1 MKADMGIPSLM
12 PLKHRIYCLVCPVRR
27 NLGLVG
33 DYIMN
38 RIKCFTLVAL
48 ALGSATVFAAQD
60 RSFNIQNTVRVG
72 YDDNIYQTR
81 DVNKQGT
88 AFIADIVNI
97 SGEFVFSD
105 RSEMELYWQ
114 PELRYRFDADPEAI
128 TYQDLYGRLSH
139 AVSQRTFLE
148 LSDRLRY
155 QEKDG
160 QSDLVGGD
168 AVNQNFLENDLMGSL
183 GFTLSPKNQ
192 IKLGGGY
199 EFRTWDDDGYGEWNP
214 GTTTRS
220 GNNYDQLKA
229 DGSYVRELKEDTT
242 HAMVGVNY
250 VNHEYDGARG
260 GFDSTTLY
268 GGVDHAFNPKMSGTA
283 QLGWSLS
290 SVDWGENS
298 EDTSSPFLETGLT
311 YQPTDRTSIN
321 GSLGYSLS
329 QSQSSFYNAQEG
341 FDVGLGVRHDLTG
354 KITLSGTL
362 SYIFS
367 MYDSAYGDLGLE
379 DAEEN
384 YLSLS
389 LRGSYQINRNN
400 FIDIGYEIS
409 QRDSDSPD
417 LTEYTRS
424 RVDIGWRLRL

>member
-1 MKADMGIPSLM
+1 
-12 PLKHRIYCLVCPVRR
+12 
-27 NLGLVG
+27 
-33 DYIMN
+33 
-38 RIKCFTLVAL
+38 
-48 ALGSATVFAAQD
+48 
-60 RSFNIQNTVRVG
+60 
-72 YDDNIYQTR
+72 
-81 DVNKQGT
+81 
-88 AFIADIVNI
+88 
-97 SGEFVFSD
+97 

-114 PELRYRFDADPEAI
+114 PEFRYRFDADPEAI

-148 LSDRLRY
+148 LSDRFRY

-160 QSDLVGGD
+160 QSDLGD
-168 AVNQNFLENDLMGSL
+168 AENQNFFENDLMGSL

-199 EFRTWDDDGYGEWNP
+199 EFRTWDDDEYGKEWNEVT
-214 GTTTRS
+214 GRG

-229 DGSYVRELKEDTT
+229 DGSFVRELKEDTT

-250 VNHEYDGARG
+250 VNHEYNGARG

-268 GGVDHAFNPKMSGTA
+268 GGVDHTFNPKMSGTA

-290 SVDWGENS
+290 SVDRGANS
-298 EDTSSPFLETGLT
+298 EDTSSPFLETGLE
-311 YQPTDRTSIN
+311 YQPTERTSIN

-329 QSQSSFYNAQEG
+329 QSQNSYYNAQEG

-367 MYDSAYGDLGLE
+367 MYDSAYGNVGLE

-384 YLSLS
+384 YVRLS

-400 FIDIGYEIS
+400 FVDVGYEIS
-409 QRDSDSPD
+409 QRDSDSPGI
-417 LTEYTRS
+417 LSEYTRN

>member
-1 MKADMGIPSLM
+1 
-12 PLKHRIYCLVCPVRR
+12 
-27 NLGLVG
+27 
-33 DYIMN
+33 MN
-38 RIKCFTLVAL
+38 RMKCFTLVAL

-60 RSFNIQNTVRVG
+60 RSFHIQNTVRVG
-72 YDDNIYQTR
+72 YDDNIYMAR
-81 DVNKQGT
+81 EVNEQGT
-88 AFIADIVNI
+88 AYISDIVNI
-97 SGEFVFSD
+97 SGELVFSG

-114 PELRYRFDADPEAI
+114 PEFSYRFDADPNAI

-139 AVSQRTFLE
+139 AVSQRVFLE
-148 LSDRLRY
+148 LSDRFRY

-160 QSDLVGGD
+160 QSDLGQTE
-168 AVNQNFLENDLMGSL
+168 NQNFFENDLMGSL

-199 EFRTWDDDGYGEWNP
+199 EFRIWDDDEYGKEWDSAT
-214 GTTTRS
+214 GRG

-229 DGSYVRELKEDTT
+229 DGSYVRELKAETT
-242 HAMVGVNY
+242 HAMAGVNY
-250 VNHEYDGARG
+250 VNHEYNGSRG

-268 GGVDHAFNPKMSGTA
+268 GGVDHAFNPKMSGTL

-290 SVDWGENS
+290 SVDRGTSS
-298 EDTSSPFLETGLT
+298 EDTSSPFLETGLE

-329 QSQSSFYNAQEG
+329 QSQNSYYNAQEG
-341 FDVGLGVRHDLTG
+341 FDLGLGVRHDLTG
-354 KITLSGTL
+354 KITLSGVL

-367 MYDSAYGDLGLE
+367 MYDSAYGSFGID

-384 YLSLS
+384 YIRLS

-400 FIDIGYEIS
+400 FIDLGYEIS
-409 QRDSDSPD
+409 QRDSDSPG
-417 LTEYTRS
+417 LSEYTRN
-424 RVDIGWRLRL
+424 RADIGWRLRL